1 VEGARVG
8 ARTIGIDRLI
18 EVNTQVRNLVPVGQR
33 GARLPDRLEL
43 LDGQAVHR
51 VVRVNHDG
59 ERVVGDGELFV
70 GDAVG
75 GARGRL
81 LITDRPGCIGDV
93 GLAVAELL
101 EAAAGARLGH
111 VDGDVRILGLEE
123 LGRSLRERAHGA
135 GTVETDHAAER
146 CGVYFRSFV
155 IATAAAG
162 DDG

>member
-1 VEGARVG
+1 ECLDAVSILVVVGEAGVEHPTDRALYALQPDVVVLADVVVVLPLSALLTVDRVGEVVEGARVG
-8 ARTIGIDRLI
+8 ARTIEIDRLI

-81 LITDRPGCIGDV
+81 LITDRPGCI
-93 GLAVAELL
+93 
-101 EAAAGARLGH
+101 
-111 VDGDVRILGLEE
+111 
-123 LGRSLRERAHGA
+123 
-135 GTVETDHAAER
+135 
-146 CGVYFRSFV
+146 
-155 IATAAAG
+155 
-162 DDG
+162 